1 MTAHLVGIGII
12 GSLLIVLYRF
22 IAGPTVWDRLLG
34 LHAAS
39 SRIILLLVI
48 FSVFGESDLS
58 LDVAFIYT
66 AISFLGIVVVAK
78 FAERGG
84 AE

>member
-1 MTAHLVGIGII
+1 MAPLLGIGIV
-12 GSLLIVLYRF
+12 GSLVIVLYRF

-34 LHAAS
+34 FHAAS
-39 SRIILLLVI
+39 SRIILLLAV
-48 FSVFGESDLS
+48 FSVLKESDLS

-66 AISFLGIVVVAK
+66 AVSFLGIVVVAK
-78 FAERGG
+78 FTERGG

>member
-1 MTAHLVGIGII
+1 MIAHLIGIGII

-34 LHAAS
+34 FHAVS
-39 SRIILLLVI
+39 SRVILLLVL
-48 FSVFGESDLS
+48 FSVFGKSDLS

-66 AISFLGIVVVAK
+66 AVSFLGIMVVAK
-78 FAERGG
+78 FTERGG